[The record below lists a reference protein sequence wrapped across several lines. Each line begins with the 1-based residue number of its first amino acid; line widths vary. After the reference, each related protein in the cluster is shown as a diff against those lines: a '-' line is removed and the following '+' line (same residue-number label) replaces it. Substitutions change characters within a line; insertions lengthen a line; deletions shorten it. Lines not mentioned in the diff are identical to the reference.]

1 MKPDS
6 QKKAATTAAT
16 KAKESSTLDW
26 EKTPDEQ
33 YVLRLYVTG
42 MTPNSVRAIENM
54 KAICGEYLEGRY
66 DLQIIDV
73 YKQPALAKG
82 EQIVAAPTLVK
93 KLPPPLR
100 RFVGDLSNTERV
112 LLGLDLVPRK

>member
-1 MKPDS
+1 MKSDPK
-6 QKKAATTAAT
+6 KKAASAPPMKT
-16 KAKESSTLDW
+16 KAGTTLDW

-54 KAICGEYLEGRY
+54 KAICAEYMEGRY

-82 EQIVAAPTLVK
+82 EQIIAAPTLVK
-93 KLPPPLR
+93 KLPLPLR

-112 LLGLDLVPRK
+112 LFGLDLVPKK

>member
-1 MKPDS
+1 MEPDRG
-6 QKKAATTAAT
+6 KKAERPAQERA
-16 KAKESSTLDW
+16 KARATLDW
-26 EKTPDEQ
+26 EKTPDEK

-54 KAICGEYLEGRY
+54 RAICGEYLEGRF

-73 YKQPALAKG
+73 YKQPSLAKG
-82 EQIVAAPTLVK
+82 EQIIAAPTLVK

-112 LLGLDLVPRK
+112 LLGLDLVPKK